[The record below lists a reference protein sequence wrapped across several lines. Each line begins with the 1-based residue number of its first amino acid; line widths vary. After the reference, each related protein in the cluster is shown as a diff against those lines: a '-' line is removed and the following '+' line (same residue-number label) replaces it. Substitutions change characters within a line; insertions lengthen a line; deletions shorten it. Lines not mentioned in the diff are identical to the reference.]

1 MQGMKRTILWDILC
15 NYENPEL
22 QACDYPCS
30 ILEKSV
36 LLAIDPLQLLES
48 LKEPLYFPNKVPLL
62 FKKTNHTLKEKSLA
76 AHMPPHSHRGK
87 SSSLHCDMQRADRKE

>member
-48 LKEPLYFPNKVPLL
+48 LKEPLYFPNKVPYA
-62 FKKTNHTLKEKSLA
+62 TTLT
-76 AHMPPHSHRGK
+76 
-87 SSSLHCDMQRADRKE
+87 QRKEQQLTL